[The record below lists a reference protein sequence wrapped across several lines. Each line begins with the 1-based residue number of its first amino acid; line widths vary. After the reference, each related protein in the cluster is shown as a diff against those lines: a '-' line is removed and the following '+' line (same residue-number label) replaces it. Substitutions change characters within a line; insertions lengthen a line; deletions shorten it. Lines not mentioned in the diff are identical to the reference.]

1 MPMLPGTGA
10 ELLFILKGKIF
21 TSRNNSLEP
30 LPNVALLFPRHD
42 PVPLI
47 AGDNLD
53 FISVRIRSGMLH
65 HLLPLGMTATLPS
78 IVDAK
83 ELWPVLIERTLDE
96 LYAQEGLFRKAKLL
110 QSTVMML
117 LREYS
122 ICNRNSDALAQMLYY
137 DHHALTVQG
146 SADKMGYSR
155 RQLSRISQNCFGM
168 STKQYLSL
176 VRFNR
181 VMRNVLLQE
190 EQNYLPLALD
200 AGYFDQSHFI
210 HDCNSYLRQS
220 PGRFFREVAEMSHFY
235 NTSLRL

>member
-10 ELLFILKGKIF
+10 ELLFILKGAMY
-21 TSRNNSLEP
+21 TSRNKRLET
-30 LPNVALLFPRHD
+30 LPQVALLYPHNET
-42 PVPLI
+42 VPLI
-47 AGDNLD
+47 TGTNIDL
-53 FISVRIRSGMLH
+53 ISVRIRSGMLH
-65 HLLPLGMTATLPS
+65 HFIPTGMTASLPS
-78 IVDAK
+78 FVDAH
-83 ELWPVLIERTLDE
+83 ELWPNHIAPLLEG
-96 LYAQEGLFRKAKLL
+96 LYAHDNRLHKAFNIQETMR
-110 QSTVMML
+110 QL

-122 ICNRNSDALAQMLYY
+122 LNSANSAALANMLYY
-137 DHHALTVQG
+137 NHHNLTVQS

-181 VMRNVLLQE
+181 VMRNALLRE
-190 EQNYLPLALD
+190 EQGYLPLALD

-210 HDCNSYLRQS
+210 HDCHNYLNES
-220 PGRFFREVAEMSHFY
+220 PGQFFTAVSGMSHFY